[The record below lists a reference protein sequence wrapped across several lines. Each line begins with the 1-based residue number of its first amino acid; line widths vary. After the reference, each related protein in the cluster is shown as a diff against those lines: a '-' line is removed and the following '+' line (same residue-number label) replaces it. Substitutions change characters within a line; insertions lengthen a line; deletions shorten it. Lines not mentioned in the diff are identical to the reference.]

1 MLVIDDSYNANID
14 SMTAALEALPALAGQ
29 RRRVVII
36 SEMLE
41 LGSASHADHTRTG
54 ELAAAAGAQVLVTI
68 GQGAAPAAQAAR
80 AAGVHTI
87 ELPDAQAAIELL
99 DGGHSPLRPAD
110 AVLIKGSHGSGA
122 WRVADHLTATDKE
135 D

>member
-1 MLVIDDSYNANID
+1 EGEVKRIT
-14 SMTAALEALPALAGQ
+14 TAAEVYEA
-29 RRRVVII
+29 RTVII

-99 DGGHSPLRPAD
+99 DGGVLR
-110 AVLIKGSHGSGA
+110 L
-122 WRVADHLTATDKE
+122 LQQ
-135 D
+135 